1 MCLCH
6 DEYLDVVWREKRLSV
21 PLASVTSAESVVDL
35 LVAVVTGLQVCPP
48 WLFPL
53 LVMLH

>member
-6 DEYLDVVWREKRLSV
+6 DGYLDVVWHEKRLND

-35 LVAVVTGLQVCPP
+35 FVAAVTGLQVCPR
-48 WLFPL
+48 WLFQL
-53 LVMLH
+53 FVMLR